1 MVQPKYDPKESLERI
16 KLMMNYDTS
25 KTLNEN
31 KQTINEEY
39 HWLLPSGEIVLGST
53 IKGAI
58 PKGAKAFASMAAAE
72 EAAAALGA
80 GEAAAAGGA
89 GLTWAGAGSA
99 ALAAAPWLIGGA
111 AAAGLLYW
119 MYDSINNGMPTAAKV
134 KAFLDACSS
143 QDKNLKQ
150 VKSDAE
156 IVSAAE
162 SINASI
168 EGVGTDEDAIKSAI
182 SSMGNVADLCSLKAK
197 YDARYGSL
205 YEDLDGDIDGTD
217 WKTYVWAPMQTIIE
231 KSAQEIKPIVDD
243 CKTNPNKPGCKRKGG
258 GGGTIYKSC
267 SGTYTINCKADAIST
282 VQACLGL
289 NPDGKFGPKT
299 AAKLKELGFTSF
311 KDADVTTICKKP
323 EVSGEEPEVSGEDVA
338 INTTDTNF

>member
-1 MVQPKYDPKESLERI
+1 MVQPKYDPQESLERI
-16 KLMMNYDTS
+16 KLMMKYDTS

-31 KQTINEEY
+31 KENITEMY
-39 HWLLPSGEIVLGST
+39 HWLLPSGEIILGST

-58 PKGAKAFASMAAAE
+58 PAGAKAFQTMAAAE

-80 GEAAAAGGA
+80 GEAAAAG

-143 QDKNLKQ
+143 KDKNLKQ
-150 VKSDAE
+150 IKSDSE

-162 SINASI
+162 KINASI
-168 EGVGTDEDAIKSAI
+168 EGLGTDEDAIKSAI
-182 SSMGNVADLCSLKAK
+182 SSMGNVADLCALKEK

-231 KSAQEIKPIVDD
+231 KSAKQIEPIVDE
-243 CKTNPNKPGCKRKGG
+243 CKTNPNKPGCKGGGGG
-258 GGGTIYKSC
+258 GGGTKYKSC

-282 VQACLGL
+282 VQACIGL

-299 AAKLKELGFTSF
+299 AAKLKELGYTSF
-311 KDADVTTICKKP
+311 KDADVTVICGKGKVEVKP
-323 EVSGEEPEVSGEDVA
+323 EPEVSGEDLA